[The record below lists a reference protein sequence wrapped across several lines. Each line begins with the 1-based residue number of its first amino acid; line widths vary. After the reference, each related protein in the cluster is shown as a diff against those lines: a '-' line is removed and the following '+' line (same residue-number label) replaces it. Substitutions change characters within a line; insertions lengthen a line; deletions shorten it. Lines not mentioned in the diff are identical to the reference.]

1 MDTDVYVNWSGVPV
15 AEVPP
20 AVVTVIS
27 TMPLPAGLIAVIWVS
42 LTMLNFAGAG
52 PKETL
57 VAPVKPVPVIV
68 TEVPPVLDP
77 LDGLI
82 LVIVGGAIV

>member
-27 TMPLPAGLIAVIWVS
+27 TVPLPAGLIALICVS
-42 LTMLNFAGAG
+42 LTTVKLLAAVC
-52 PKETL
+52 P
-57 VAPVKPVPVIV
+57 KPVPLI
-68 TEVPPVLDP
+68 TTFVPPVVTP
-77 LDGLI
+77 LVGLI
-82 LVIVGGAIV
+82 PVTTGGEIM